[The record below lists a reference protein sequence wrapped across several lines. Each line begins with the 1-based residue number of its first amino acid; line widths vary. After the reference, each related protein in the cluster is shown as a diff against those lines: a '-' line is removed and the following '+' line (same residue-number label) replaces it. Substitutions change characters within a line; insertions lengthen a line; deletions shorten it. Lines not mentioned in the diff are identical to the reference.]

1 MTDKTA
7 PKSDTVA
14 DAIPAQ
20 QKEALSQAFTA
31 SMSSLNDMSG
41 KSKQAVQAV
50 ADSGTM
56 AAKTMQTLN
65 TRAMAYSKKAAEEAI
80 AAAKA
85 MATAKTPQEV
95 LQLQTNFAQSAFSA
109 YVAEFTAVSGLLVDS
124 IKQSV
129 APFQGLTQNK
139 EE

>member
-56 AAKTMQTLN
+56 AAKTGGRGNCGGESNGHCKDAPGSL
-65 TRAMAYSKKAAEEAI
+65 A
-80 AAAKA
+80 
-85 MATAKTPQEV
+85 
-95 LQLQTNFAQSAFSA
+95 
-109 YVAEFTAVSGLLVDS
+109 VADEFCAVGVQRLCC
-124 IKQSV
+124 
-129 APFQGLTQNK
+129 
-139 EE
+139 